1 MSKSLHLT
9 PITSLI
15 ITKIRNIWTYV
26 SIEKYIKQTMSRAIK
41 SIGVEI
47 NDSFRRY
54 FVRNVENLKYLSKLK
69 VKTKMHLTIL
79 CLPWQPFCRVIVY
92 STPANSVA

>member
-1 MSKSLHLT
+1 MSKSLHQTAITCLT
-9 PITSLI
+9 

-26 SIEKYIKQTMSRAIK
+26 SIEKYIKQTMSHAIR

-79 CLPWQPFCRVIVY
+79 SLPWQPVCRVIGY